1 MTYIKYWAVPSRIT
15 ASIIG
20 VFLSCSLQAW
30 TLPVGEFE
38 FEAIAPNVYVMHG
51 PLAQPNPDNLGFM
64 NNPAL
69 IVAEDG
75 LILIDP
81 GSTLQVGEKI
91 LEEVAKISTKPVLA
105 VFNSHIH
112 GDHWLGNQAVR
123 QSYPEADI
131 FAHADTIT
139 QSLGSQGAGWLSLMS
154 RLTEGKSQG
163 TEIVPA
169 NKVVKHGDTI
179 VIAGEEFRIHSL
191 LPSHTDTDIMIEHVA
206 SSTIFTGDNCFHRRM
221 GRFDDSSSI
230 VGTIAALEYIVA
242 QDFTRV
248 VPGHGPTGSIGDS
261 LMPYL
266 TYLRDLESAV
276 AEGLEQE
283 LEDYE
288 IKKQVLPRFEYMA
301 EWAEFDAQ
309 FGRNVNKMY
318 LELEDF

>member
-169 NKVVKHGDTI
+169 NKVVKHGDSV

-206 SSTIFTGDNCFHRRM
+206 SSTIFTGDNCFHQRM

>member
-169 NKVVKHGDTI
+169 NKAVQHGDSV

-206 SSTIFTGDNCFHRRM
+206 SSTIFTGDNCFHQRM

-288 IKKQVLPRFEYMA
+288 IKKQVLARFEYMA